1 MEENIKKYSN
11 LAEIVKDYTKRDLFG
26 HAGLFGD
33 PEKNPRPFEL
43 FRKWIL
49 RVTRVDKNKIEHN
62 SINAQKFAK
71 FLRDT
76 QEKDENNDLI
86 RKIEQLHSSNIIE
99 DRTPEKNTLLTFA
112 KELDSL
118 NLINDENNYLNNYR
132 LALRS
137 ARFIEPTKEE
147 IAKKEVSETDTKVS
161 KVATEPKKSESG
173 ELKKEP
179 SLSSESGVAGSGQSI
194 GASGFSESKPE
205 EETLNAKMETV
216 NTETVTDKTVS
227 DENIIDKK
235 VPTTEEKIDT
245 KPANKEIGEI
255 KIPTETLFK
264 PKSKKPLSTTST
276 DFIKEEET
284 EFRESLSK
292 SVFEADEKMPTTAVS
307 VVLKRPI
314 RKKVLRVK
322 GTAMRSSIKDKGV
335 RRVQELEPSHDSQR
349 AQSGSN
355 QNNQES
361 EQFYDYQNEVARR
374 AQLARIQQG
383 GKKKNGFVG
392 KFIKRGAVAAVLG
405 GGTFLGLL
413 VNSDDTTANA
423 ASFVATHSISA
434 FDSIIS
440 LIHLFIK

>member
-1 MEENIKKYSN
+1 MDANIEKYRGLSG
-11 LAEIVKDYTKRDLFG
+11 IVKTYTKRELFG
-26 HAGLFGD
+26 PTGLFGD

-49 RVTRVDKNKIEHN
+49 KVTRVDKNQIAHN
-62 SINAQKFAK
+62 SINAQKFVK

-76 QEKDENNDLI
+76 QEKDENDDLI
-86 RKIEQLHSSNIIE
+86 KKIEQLHTSNIIE
-99 DRTPEKNTLLTFA
+99 DRTPEKNTLLIFA

-132 LALRS
+132 IALRS
-137 ARFIEPTKEE
+137 ARFIEPVKEE
-147 IAKKEVSETDTKVS
+147 IAKIS
-161 KVATEPKKSESG
+161 KVAAEPKKSEAG

-179 SLSSESGVAGSGQSI
+179 SLSPEGGTVDSGQSI
-194 GASGFSESKPE
+194 RAAGFSENKPE
-205 EETLNAKMETV
+205 EETLNAKIETV
-216 NTETVTDKTVS
+216 NTETVSDQTVTDK
-227 DENIIDKK
+227 NIIDKK
-235 VPTTEEKIDT
+235 VPTNGEKIDT

-255 KIPTETLFK
+255 KIPELAEIPTETLFK

-292 SVFEADEKMPTTAVS
+292 SVFATNEERPSA
-307 VVLKRPI
+307 VVLRRPI

-322 GTAMRSSIKDKGV
+322 GTEMRSSVKDKGV
-335 RRVQELEPSHDSQR
+335 RRVQELQTSHDDQR

-383 GKKKNGFVG
+383 GKKKKGFVG

-423 ASFVATHSISA
+423 ASFITTHSISA

>member
-1 MEENIKKYSN
+1 MDANIEKYRGLSG
-11 LAEIVKDYTKRDLFG
+11 IVKTYTKRELFG
-26 HAGLFGD
+26 PTGLFGD

-49 RVTRVDKNKIEHN
+49 KVTRVDKNQIAHN

-76 QEKDENNDLI
+76 QEKDENDDLI
-86 RKIEQLHSSNIIE
+86 KKIEQLHASNIIE

-132 LALRS
+132 IALRS
-137 ARFIEPTKEE
+137 ARFIEPVKEE
-147 IAKKEVSETDTKVS
+147 IAKIS
-161 KVATEPKKSESG
+161 KVADEPKKSEAG

-179 SLSSESGVAGSGQSI
+179 SLSPESVTAGSGQSI
-194 GASGFSESKPE
+194 RAAGFSENKPE
-205 EETLNAKMETV
+205 EETLNAKIETA
-216 NTETVTDKTVS
+216 NTETITDENIADK
-227 DENIIDKK
+227 NIIDKK
-235 VPTTEEKIDT
+235 VPTNGEEIDT
-245 KPANKEIGEI
+245 KPANKEMGEI
-255 KIPTETLFK
+255 KIPELAKIPTETLFK
-264 PKSKKPLSTTST
+264 PKSEKSTST

-292 SVFEADEKMPTTAVS
+292 SVFATNEERPSA

-314 RKKVLRVK
+314 HKKVLRVK
-322 GTAMRSSIKDKGV
+322 GTEMRSSVKDKGV
-335 RRVQELEPSHDSQR
+335 RRVQELQTSHDDQR
-349 AQSGSN
+349 AQSRSN

-374 AQLARIQQG
+374 AQLARMQQG
-383 GKKKNGFVG
+383 GKKKKGFVG
-392 KFIKRGAVAAVLG
+392 KLIKRGAVATALG
-405 GGTFLGLL
+405 GGAFLGLL

-423 ASFVATHSISA
+423 ASFIATHSIST

>member
-1 MEENIKKYSN
+1 MDANIEKYRGLSG
-11 LAEIVKDYTKRDLFG
+11 IVKTYTKRELFG
-26 HAGLFGD
+26 PTGLFGD

-49 RVTRVDKNKIEHN
+49 KVTRVDKKQIAHN

-76 QEKDENNDLI
+76 QEKDENDDLI
-86 RKIEQLHSSNIIE
+86 KKIEQLHTSNIIE

-118 NLINDENNYLNNYR
+118 NLNNDENNYLNNYR
-132 LALRS
+132 IALRS
-137 ARFIEPTKEE
+137 ARFIEPVKEE
-147 IAKKEVSETDTKVS
+147 IAKIS
-161 KVATEPKKSESG
+161 KVAAEPKKSEAG

-179 SLSSESGVAGSGQSI
+179 SLSPESVTAGSGQSI
-194 GASGFSESKPE
+194 SASGFSESKPE
-205 EETLNAKMETV
+205 EETLNAKIETV

-235 VPTTEEKIDT
+235 VPTTDGK
-245 KPANKEIGEI
+245 IGEI
-255 KIPTETLFK
+255 KIPELAKIPTETLFK
-264 PKSKKPLSTTST
+264 PKSEKSTST

-284 EFRESLSK
+284 EFRESLRK
-292 SVFEADEKMPTTAVS
+292 SVFATNEERPSA
-307 VVLKRPI
+307 VVLRRPI

-322 GTAMRSSIKDKGV
+322 GTEMRSSVKDKGV
-335 RRVQELEPSHDSQR
+335 RRVQELQTSHDNQR

-374 AQLARIQQG
+374 AQLARMQQG
-383 GKKKNGFVG
+383 GKKKKGFVG
-392 KFIKRGAVAAVLG
+392 KLIKRGAVATALG
-405 GGTFLGLL
+405 GGAFLGLL

-423 ASFVATHSISA
+423 ASFIATHSIST